1 MFLEDQKR
9 GGQRERERKGDRE
22 RGGTERERERVDS
35 KLYTQF
41 SSKFAKVNKMFLLV
55 L

>member
-1 MFLEDQKR
+1 MVEDVSR
-9 GGQRERERKGDRE
+9 GPEERGTERERERERKGDRE
-22 RGGTERERERVDS
+22 RESGLKT
-35 KLYTQF
+35 LHTI